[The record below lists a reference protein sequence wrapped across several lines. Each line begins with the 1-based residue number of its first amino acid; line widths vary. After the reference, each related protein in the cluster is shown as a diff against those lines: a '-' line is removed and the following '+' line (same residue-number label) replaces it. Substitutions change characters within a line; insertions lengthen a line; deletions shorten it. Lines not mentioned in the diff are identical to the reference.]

1 MRSTSSLASTC
12 AKALAL
18 GLLLS
23 GCATAKRQSQAAA
36 RVRLGHAYITEG
48 EPELAISTLREAT
61 RLDRRNVE
69 AWHQLALAYMARGAY
84 AEAEDAFQRA
94 LKLNDEDASINLN
107 YAYMLQKLD
116 RNPEAI
122 ERLET
127 ARGDLTYRKPAMVL
141 NNLGFAYLEEGR
153 VPEAVAAL
161 EEAVSRQS
169 NFCAAWYNLGL
180 AYSAADELAKG
191 VDAMDKVHMMCP
203 GEYPEATLKIG
214 EMLIDMGRREEGAMY
229 LDKVVK
235 SWPGTPLSQ
244 QANARLAA
252 EGMQ

>member
-1 MRSTSSLASTC
+1 MRWISSLASTSTKL
-12 AKALAL
+12 AVLALAL
-18 GLLLS
+18 S
-23 GCATAKRQSQAAA
+23 GCISEKHQTQAAS
-36 RVRLGHAYITEG
+36 RVTLGHAYLTEG

-61 RLDRRNVE
+61 KMDRRNVE

-84 AEAEDAFQRA
+84 VEAEDAFKHA
-94 LKLNDEDASINLN
+94 LKLNDTDASVNLN
-107 YAYMLQKLD
+107 YAYMLQKLG

-127 ARGDLTYRKPAMVL
+127 ARQDLTYRKPAMIL

-153 VPEAVAAL
+153 VPEAIAAL

-180 AYSAADELAKG
+180 AYGEAEQLALG
-191 VDAMDKVHMMCP
+191 VEAMDRVHMMCP
-203 GEYPEATLKIG
+203 GDFPEATLKLG
-214 EMLIDMGRREEGAMY
+214 EMLIAMGRRDEGAMY

-235 SWPGTPLSQ
+235 TWPGTPLSQ
-244 QANARLAA
+244 QAVALLSA
-252 EGMQ
+252 EGLQ